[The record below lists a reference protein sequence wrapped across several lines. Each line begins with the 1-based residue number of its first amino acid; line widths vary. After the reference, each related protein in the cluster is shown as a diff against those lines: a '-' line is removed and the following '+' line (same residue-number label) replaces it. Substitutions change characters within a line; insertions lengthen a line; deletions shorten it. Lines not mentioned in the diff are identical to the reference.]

1 MSKFLIIG
9 AVVAVLALVFW
20 QKGGT
25 PSQNVEGEDV
35 VVAERVGEAKS
46 FNLVGSNF
54 EYNLNEIRVKKGDT
68 VTINFSVEEG
78 MHDWKVDEFGV
89 ATEIIEVG
97 ETSRISFVADTVG
110 TFEYYCSIGQHRANG
125 MVGNLI
131 VEE

>member
-1 MSKFLIIG
+1 MSKYLIIG
-9 AVVAVLALVFW
+9 AVVAVLALGFW
-20 QKGGT
+20 QGRGKL
-25 PSQNVEGEDV
+25 SQNVEEENV

-78 MHDWKVDEFGV
+78 MHDWKVDEFAE
-89 ATEIIEVG
+89 ATEIIEAG
-97 ETSRISFVADTVG
+97 ETSSISFVADTAG
-110 TFEYYCSIGQHRANG
+110 TFEYYCSIGNHRAMG
-125 MVGNLI
+125 MVGKLI